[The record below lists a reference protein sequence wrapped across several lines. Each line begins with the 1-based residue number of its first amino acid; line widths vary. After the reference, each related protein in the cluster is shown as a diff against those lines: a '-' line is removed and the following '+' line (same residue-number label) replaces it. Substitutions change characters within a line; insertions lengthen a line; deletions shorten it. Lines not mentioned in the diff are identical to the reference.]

1 MEGEFHFLRDKYPND
16 LGAARAEAQAI
27 RKKLRAIIEREK
39 FALVVAVAMNMRD
52 FKELDSDPS
61 VRKNPRW
68 ESDYMASTYQMVIG
82 LVAEHVRQ
90 FELMNKDY
98 KFHM

>member
-1 MEGEFHFLRDKYPND
+1 
-16 LGAARAEAQAI
+16 
-27 RKKLRAIIEREK
+27 
-39 FALVVAVAMNMRD
+39 MRD